1 MELVRAKKARIFSFF
16 YGLSAPLLSIKTL
29 FGNYFLYVTCGSVRL
44 ILLPWEPCTKILA
57 WWTAKQCRRS
67 RDESTS
73 ISSMCHF
80 PSSNYLF
87 RILKKIH
94 VNGRNTSTLM
104 FPFPSW
110 VPFLPRAQVGQSS
123 LNEIKSSIQRR
134 KEMEQEHGVIVK
146 VLQEN
151 RRLARQWFLANY
163 SNFVSNNIS
172 DILSRD
178 LRENI
183 PSQNTTS

>member
-1 MELVRAKKARIFSFF
+1 MGNECKKVWKWKNGIIFCFPCWMV
-16 YGLSAPLLSIKTL
+16 LEK
-29 FGNYFLYVTCGSVRL
+29 SVRM

-123 LNEIKSSIQRR
+123 LNEIKSSIQRSLSLMKKILDWKFWQQSKSVGILCR
-134 KEMEQEHGVIVK
+134 ITGTIISCTQV
-146 VLQEN
+146 
-151 RRLARQWFLANY
+151 FLFY
-163 SNFVSNNIS
+163 DRSSWKS
-172 DILSRD
+172 WSRSFRVTFTYPF
-178 LRENI
+178 L
-183 PSQNTTS
+183 